1 MKYAVLIVFVLGV
14 GYHAHAQS
22 EKKALDLINAGNF
35 SAAINE
41 LDEQLKN
48 DPDNA
53 TLNYYMGVSL
63 LNAGG
68 DKSRAIPYLE
78 KIAEQ
83 STIQNRLYM
92 LGRAYHFGYRF
103 KDAIDI
109 FGRFIKEGK
118 GSEENLKSAPQQII
132 YCQNAIEIM
141 KFPANVTIQN
151 LGPEINTPYP
161 EYFPFVPRDESF
173 LLFNSRRGDKSQEL
187 PTGQFSANVY
197 FSSEKAGKFVRAVA
211 LEGVNSY
218 DRDEEV
224 VGLSADGKQ
233 AIFYIES
240 LNGDGDLYLTTLNG
254 TTAGN
259 SEKLPKAINSRYH
272 EIAACLSQDGSEI
285 YFASDMPGGYGGV
298 DLYVVRRLPNGQW
311 SQPQNLG
318 PTINTEFDED
328 FPNLSPDGKVLFF
341 SSKGHSSMGGYDIFK
356 ADWDPQKMR
365 FGSVENMRFPINTPD
380 DNLSFM
386 MAQNGRYGYMS
397 AVRSEGY
404 GDLDIYRVIFR
415 DVEPRLTLISGIV
428 SSNES
433 KEKFEEVLIT
443 VIDQESGEIVG
454 DYRPNRNSW
463 RYVMILPAG
472 KYTMEVFGDNHEMI
486 TEDFEVF
493 DKASFR
499 SEMTKDIQLIKIQ

>member
-1 MKYAVLIVFVLGV
+1 MRNPVLITLLCIIGLQVT
-14 GYHAHAQS
+14 AQS
-22 EKKALDLINAGNF
+22 EKKAIDFMAEGNF

-41 LDEQLKN
+41 LDELIKN
-48 DPDNA
+48 EPENDNF
-53 TLNYYMGVSL
+53 NYYMGVAL
-63 LNAGG
+63 LNTGG
-68 DKSRAIPYLE
+68 DKSRAVPYLE
-78 KIAEQ
+78 KIVENN
-83 STIQNRLYM
+83 TIPNRLYM

-103 KDAIDI
+103 QEAIEM
-109 FGRFIKEGK
+109 FERFMKEGK
-118 GSEENLKSAPQQII
+118 GSEENQKNAPQQIV

-141 KFPANVTIQN
+141 KYPANVTIQN
-151 LGPEINTPYP
+151 LGLDINTPYP

-173 LLFNSRRGDKSQEL
+173 ILFNSRRGEKSKEL
-187 PTGQFSANVY
+187 PNGQFAANVFY
-197 FSSEKAGKFVRAVA
+197 ATEKAGKFMRAVA
-211 LEGVNSY
+211 LDGVNSY
-218 DRDEEV
+218 DHDEEI

-233 AIFYIES
+233 VIFYMES
-240 LNGDGDLYLTTLNG
+240 LSGDGDLYLANMNG
-254 TTAGN
+254 PVAGKP
-259 SEKLPKAINSRYH
+259 EKLPKVINTKHH
-272 EIAACLSQDGSEI
+272 EIAACLSQEGNEI

-298 DLYVVRRLPNGQW
+298 DLYVVRKLPNGQW

-356 ADWDPQKMR
+356 AEWDAQKMR

-404 GDLDIYRVIFR
+404 GDFDIYRVIFK
-415 DVEPRLTLISGIV
+415 DVEPRLTLITGVI
-428 SSNES
+428 SSDDE

-443 VIDQESGEIVG
+443 VIDQASGEIVG
-454 DYRPNRNSW
+454 DYRPNRNTW

-472 KYTMEVFGDNHEMI
+472 KYTMEIFGDNHEMI
-486 TEDFEVF
+486 TEDFEVL

-499 SEMTKDIQLIKIQ
+499 SEMAKDIQLTKIK